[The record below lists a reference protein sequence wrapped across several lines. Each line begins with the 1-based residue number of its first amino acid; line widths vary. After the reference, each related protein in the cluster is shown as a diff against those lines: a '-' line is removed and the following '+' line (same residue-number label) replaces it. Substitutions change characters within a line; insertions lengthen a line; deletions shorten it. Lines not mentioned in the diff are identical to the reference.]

1 MEWQAVSREWA
12 QKIIAAGL
20 HCELNSEAGL
30 RISAISEC
38 LRSVSYLC
46 SAPTGERDTWE
57 PAASARL
64 TGMVRS
70 KLAPLWSN
78 LTEGGQGSCP
88 GVMDMLNNLGEL
100 GDMVRFEGGQWL
112 PAPAHAVRLEDG
124 KAVLLGGGPMKTLPH
139 SVVISAK
146 AAGSVR
152 IVEQV
157 SCTGF
162 MELWEP
168 VEWIGAPVE
177 GLDKWSDR
185 LLAQA
190 ESNFTDASSEMDD
203 SSVYLSRKWVDAR
216 ELPSS
221 LRGSLLCKMNLKG
234 GRGGYFFGEFV
245 NGHLRRVSSIDSADD
260 ARRYRFHLDMQAN
273 QSIKVHISISQG
285 LVEFKLKRRLP
296 RKEAKVLLLGWQIPT
311 PEEAHAGITHHVLPE
326 EIFPIVR
333 CAFEGL
339 GIGLVAREDSRSK
352 VDEQDTKHCR
362 TDRRT

>member
-20 HCELNSEAGL
+20 HCELNSEGL

-46 SAPTGERDTWE
+46 SAPTGEHDTWK
-57 PAASARL
+57 PAASVRL

-70 KLAPLWSN
+70 RLAPLWPN
-78 LTEGGQGSCP
+78 LTGDDQGLCP
-88 GVMDMLNNLGEL
+88 GVMGMLNNLGEL

-112 PAPAHAVRLEDG
+112 PAPAHAVRLGDG
-124 KAVLLGGGPMKTLPH
+124 KAVLLGGGPMKILPH

-203 SSVYLSRKWVDAR
+203 SSVYLSRKWVDVR
-216 ELPSS
+216 EVPSS

-234 GRGGYFFGEFV
+234 GRGGYFIGEFV

-260 ARRYRFHLDMQAN
+260 VRRYRFHLDMQAN
-273 QSIKVHISISQG
+273 QSIKIHISISQG

-296 RKEAKVLLLGWQIPT
+296 MKEAKVLLLGWQIPT
-311 PEEAHAGITHHVLPE
+311 PEEDHSGIIHHVLPE
-326 EIFPIVR
+326 EMLPIVR

-339 GIGLVAREDSRSK
+339 GIGLVEREDVRSK
-352 VDEQDTKHCR
+352 S
-362 TDRRT
+362 